1 MTRPI
6 LKTLAAVAA
15 FLALA
20 GCDQRPPVQSAQS
33 GYRGTGMAAVS
44 NPRKEEAKRA
54 ANVVPVA
61 TPQAPPGGPKA
72 RDVMQNVQVLGDLDV
87 AQFTRLMA
95 AMTQWISPK
104 EGCAYCHATENLADD
119 GKYTKVVARRMLQMT
134 MDINANWQP
143 HVAQTGVTCF
153 TCHRGNHIPQKVWS
167 KPEPQARPA
176 YAGARNGQNQPAPG
190 VGLSSLPSDPFS
202 TFLLGSTE
210 IRVQEQ
216 RALQQTVGGTGGL
229 PKAEHTHGLMIH
241 MSESLGV
248 NCTTCH
254 NSRDFADWSQST
266 PQRAT
271 AWHGIRMARQ
281 VNNTYMEPLASVF
294 PAERKGPMGDTLK
307 VNCATCHQ
315 GANKPLLGVSML
327 GDYPELKG
335 PAAAK

>member
-1 MTRPI
+1 MKNSL
-6 LKTLAAVAA
+6 LKTISVVAA
-15 FLALA
+15 LLALA
-20 GCDQRPPVQSAQS
+20 GCDQRPPVQSTQT

-44 NPRKEEAKRA
+44 NPRKEEAKLA

-61 TPQAPPGGPKA
+61 TPQVPPGGPKA

-87 AQFTRLMA
+87 AQFTRLMT
-95 AMTQWISPK
+95 AMTAWISPK
-104 EGCAYCHATENLADD
+104 EGCTYCHATNNLADD

-153 TCHRGNHIPQKVWS
+153 TCHRGNHIPQQVWS
-167 KPEPQARPA
+167 KPEPQTRPA
-176 YAGARNGQNQPAPG
+176 HAGARNGQNQPAAS

-202 TFLLGSTE
+202 PFLLGSTE
-210 IRVQEQ
+210 IRVAGPT
-216 RALQQTVGGTGGL
+216 ALQKTVGGVGGL
-229 PKAEHTHGLMIH
+229 PNAEHTHGLMIH

-254 NSRDFADWSQST
+254 NSRNFADWSQST

-307 VNCATCHQ
+307 VNCGTCHQ

-335 PAAAK
+335 AAAAK